1 MLYKVLTLRE
11 KILKM
16 LSGIFKLH
24 TLHPAQSQAQSN
36 ELPQKESPFFL
47 ISVALCITSASL
59 SQVDTKA
66 PLGEDGNLEVVF
78 SGSPS
83 LEEAYKTEKFQAAC
97 PPNLCMS
104 PG

>member
-1 MLYKVLTLRE
+1 MLYNVLTLSE

-16 LSGIFKLH
+16 LFGIFKLH
-24 TLHPAQSQAQSN
+24 TLHPAHSQAQSN

-59 SQVDTKA
+59 SQVDTRD
-66 PLGEDGNLEVVF
+66 PLGEDGNLEVIF